1 MDLTTRIRASFD
13 RQAMMA
19 TLGATLDAVAPG
31 AVTIAAPIL
40 PLATQQHGYGHAALP
55 FAIGDSAAGYA
66 ALTVL
71 PEGAEVVTAEIRIHL
86 LAPAVGDRLVARG
99 RVVKP
104 GRRLIVVMSEVFA
117 VTGDAERQI
126 ALLTGTMVPV
136 PA

>member
-1 MDLTTRIRASFD
+1 MDIDSRIRDSFA

-19 TLGATLDAVAPG
+19 SLGATIETVAAG
-31 AVTIAAPIL
+31 AVTLAAPIL
-40 PLATQQHGYGHAALP
+40 PTATQQHGYGHAALP

-71 PEGAEVVTAEIRIHL
+71 PEGSEVVTAEIRIHL
-86 LAPAVGDRLVARG
+86 LAPARGDHLIARG

-104 GRRLIVVMSEVFA
+104 GRRLIVVQSEVFA
-117 VTGDAERQI
+117 VTGGAETQI